1 MINECSHWV
10 NPPVKNCQPEDVAVV
25 DCFTTGL
32 LNPAVSEHFGQG
44 SVGGEE
50 RDVEVEH
57 QDVRDTEQ
65 HGDLQELLQSQHCQ
79 LERRLT
85 LWSQTLSRA
94 DSTRSRQNLPEC
106 LRQDSTAQPCLTDR
120 ELLLLVSRRNPRLRS
135 SNSSRVLVTQY
146 TDISLCRGG
155 GGGGAPTCQYLTCL
169 ELDRRR
175 WMLEV
180 GKVVV
185 EVWQTGFVLMR

>member
-1 MINECSHWV
+1 MINECSRWV

-135 SNSSRVLVTQY
+135 SNSSRVLVTQ
-146 TDISLCRGG
+146 ISVSVEEEGG
-155 GGGGAPTCQYLTCL
+155 LQPVNTWHVWNLIEDGGCWKLAKLL
-169 ELDRRR
+169 LKSDR
-175 WMLEV
+175 LAL
-180 GKVVV
+180 
-185 EVWQTGFVLMR
+185 F